1 MGRIRSF
8 YSGKEARKKYQSFLH
23 RLFSCMERWQH
34 KNTDTNPCQTVL
46 RASGEALIQSLSA
59 FILEILCNA
68 RNGMTRIANYL
79 RNPMTKQYIKFLIKA
94 DSVNESVLPRNQAPT
109 LSVQESPAAALNLSS
124 GNAGSCCKGWYPCF
138 LFCCHTFLRICRI
151 RSHVSGPRDMGEGK
165 SGACTGIHS
174 VLSIKAA
181 FRPEY
186 SRYTWQTGIESFHG
200 VSWFPSPYIYIA

>member
-1 MGRIRSF
+1 MLQKR
-8 YSGKEARKKYQSFLH
+8 
-23 RLFSCMERWQH
+23 QH
-34 KNTDTNPCQTVL
+34 KNTDTNPCQTVS

-68 RNGMTRIANYL
+68 RNGMTRIASYL

-109 LSVQESPAAALNLSS
+109 LSIQESPAAALNLSS

-138 LFCCHTFLRICRI
+138 CLMVMLFYESAEF
-151 RSHVSGPRDMGEGK
+151 VSTSLGPGK
-165 SGACTGIHS
+165 SGRKIGSLYTGIHGFLS
-174 VLSIKAA
+174 VKAA

-186 SRYTWQTGIESFHG
+186 SRYT
-200 VSWFPSPYIYIA
+200 